1 MTNRYGVEVIDGTYV
16 HDDVVAPMEP
26 SFATE
31 PHLAEIAE
39 ELRSRE
45 PLFHREGAGV
55 SHEDRVRGTAP
66 DFWEVGASG
75 RRYGRAYCLEA
86 LEKRYREPTRALWHI
101 EDFQVREIAERTYL
115 VTYTMFEPEPEPEPR
130 LERVT
135 RRSTL
140 WRKSDAG
147 DWVILYHQGTLV
159 L

>member
-1 MTNRYGVEVIDGTYV
+1 MTNRYAVEVVDGTCA
-16 HDDVVAPMEP
+16 HDDVAAPMEP
-26 SFATE
+26 DFETE
-31 PHLAEIAE
+31 PRLAGVAE

-55 SHEDRVRGTAP
+55 SREDLVRGTAP

-86 LEKRYREPTRALWHI
+86 LERRYREPTRDVWHI

-115 VTYTMFEPEPEPEPR
+115 VAYTLFQH
-130 LERVT
+130 ERVT

-140 WRKSDAG
+140 WQKSGGD
-147 DWVILYHQGTLV
+147 DWVILYHQGTMV